1 MTPFSIHDPS
11 IRSPKAACVVVVAA
25 IGGNS
30 SGHAA
35 EKVVFEFCNGNRQT
49 AFVFMS
55 GTGGHLSQR
64 GSWSSLPLLPLV
76 LHRTPLF
83 RDRPETPPLE
93 LPFSRTSSPPRGLLV
108 CVPAA
113 NSSSRCRPRQ

>member
-55 GTGGHLSQR
+55 GTGGHLSKRQLVIAAPLAPGPASDPAVP
-64 GSWSSLPLLPLV
+64 GSA
-76 LHRTPLF
+76 
-83 RDRPETPPLE
+83 
-93 LPFSRTSSPPRGLLV
+93 G
-108 CVPAA
+108 
-113 NSSSRCRPRQ
+113 NSSS